1 MSTATLQLCLGES
14 GFVTQRLVISLFVTD
29 KTLVNEVD
37 TSKLTS
43 ITFSLVLISHIIA
56 TNCLEFLTW
65 ESVLPARGDV
75 REVMCLESW

>member
-14 GFVTQRLVISLFVTD
+14 GFVPQRPVISLFVTD
-29 KTLVNEVD
+29 ETFVNEVT
-37 TSKLTS
+37 TSKL

-56 TNCLEFLTW
+56 TSCLEFLTW